1 MAEQQELKLDG
12 ANSGKKTKLII
23 IIAGVVV
30 FLALVGG
37 GLAFFLGGSSEEE
50 AVATQ
55 ALPKPGQ
62 AMPGAKVVHYIKFDQ
77 PFVVSLNTRPRE
89 RMLQVYVA
97 VVVSDEQ
104 NISLAQINSLLIKS
118 VLNETFTSIDP
129 NLYNDKD
136 GRAQVKKIC
145 LENVQNAMRD
155 ETGSA
160 VIDQV
165 LFTNFVMQ

>member
-104 NISLAQINSLLIKS
+104 TPKPKKTKQFLVYLHRRLTPFPKMKS
-118 VLNETFTSIDP
+118 VSKRTAYLLMKLFNAFRLR
-129 NLYNDKD
+129 N
-136 GRAQVKKIC
+136 
-145 LENVQNAMRD
+145 NVC
-155 ETGSA
+155 
-160 VIDQV
+160 
-165 LFTNFVMQ
+165 

>member
-30 FLALVGG
+30 FLALLGG
-37 GLAFFLGGSSEEE
+37 GLAFFLGGNSEEE
-50 AVATQ
+50 VATTK
-55 ALPKPGQ
+55 AVPKPGQ

-104 NISLAQINSLLIKS
+104 DISLAQINSLLIKS

-129 NLYNDKD
+129 SLYNDRMGALRLRK
-136 GRAQVKKIC
+136 
-145 LENVQNAMRD
+145 
-155 ETGSA
+155 
-160 VIDQV
+160 
-165 LFTNFVMQ
+165 FV

>member
-1 MAEQQELKLDG
+1 
-12 ANSGKKTKLII
+12 
-23 IIAGVVV
+23 
-30 FLALVGG
+30 
-37 GLAFFLGGSSEEE
+37 
-50 AVATQ
+50 
-55 ALPKPGQ
+55 
-62 AMPGAKVVHYIKFDQ
+62 
-77 PFVVSLNTRPRE
+77 
-89 RMLQVYVA
+89 MLQVYVA

>member
-12 ANSGKKTKLII
+12 ANSSKKTKLII

-37 GLAFFLGGSSEEE
+37 LAFFLGGSSEKE

-62 AMPGAKVVHYIKFDQ
+62 AMPGAKIVHYIKFDQ
-77 PFVVSLNTRPRE
+77 PFIVTLNTRPRE

-104 NISLAQINSLLIKS
+104 NISLAQINSLIIKS

-129 NLYNDKD
+129 SLYNDKD

-160 VIDQV
+160 VVDQV